1 VIPFRNKRMAVRLRY
16 LSVALGGAAMFVAI
30 GGLILTTTPEAL
42 LRAAMFALGFI
53 VSAGIVYGASLRLL
67 WMFESQQEADDDE
80 RAATP

>member
-1 VIPFRNKRMAVRLRY
+1 MIPFRNKRMAVRLRY
-16 LSVALGGAAMFVAI
+16 LSVVLVGAAMFFAI
-30 GGLILTTTPEAL
+30 GGLILTTTAEGL

-80 RAATP
+80 HAMP